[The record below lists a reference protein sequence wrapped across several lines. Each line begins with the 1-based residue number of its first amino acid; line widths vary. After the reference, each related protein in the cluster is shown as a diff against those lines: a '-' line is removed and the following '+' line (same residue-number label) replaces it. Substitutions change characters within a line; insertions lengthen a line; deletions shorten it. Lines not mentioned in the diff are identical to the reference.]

1 MNCKIRSGCAY
12 PTVKTARVRYAFPGI
27 LARLRAMASS
37 TAFSCFS
44 SSSRRD
50 SVLAFPA
57 LLPAA
62 ALSAA
67 LPGTLVTLLEL
78 LDCGDSW
85 RFLQGGRETEA
96 LGDGAWPGGLTR
108 TLPAGQAGT
117 SGVGGQPRPAGADAG
132 AVPEAGEAGLLGST
146 HLSAGAT
153 GALEFWPLCR
163 SGFGEPSLP
172 PDFRS
177 REPVIGQGKMS
188 PLAATRASEGQD
200 PKPAVQCRCQDGATH
215 QDALPLRHV
224 PGFSFLL
231 RRSLAVLPAQ
241 AGLSPVVVL

>member
-1 MNCKIRSGCAY
+1 M
-12 PTVKTARVRYAFPGI
+12 
-27 LARLRAMASS
+27 RAMASS

-57 LLPAA
+57 LLPTA

-85 RFLQGGRETEA
+85 RF
-96 LGDGAWPGGLTR
+96 
-108 TLPAGQAGT
+108 
-117 SGVGGQPRPAGADAG
+117 
-132 AVPEAGEAGLLGST
+132 
-146 HLSAGAT
+146 LSAGAT

-177 REPVIGQGKMS
+177 REPLSGDSVARLAGGLCRSLSAGSYRFLLPLSAALFSSVSLISLWATNEACGGCPGGAGAGAAGCCEDF
-188 PLAATRASEGQD
+188 PLAEGFD
-200 PKPAVQCRCQDGATH
+200 LGGCADTSLFRFSSLTPS
-215 QDALPLRHV
+215 
-224 PGFSFLL
+224 SFLDFPRSFLVWAGVGDRELAEDTGLARSAYISSESTLCTELLLEVALDTEETLLTL
-231 RRSLAVLPAQ
+231 RDLDWELEP
-241 AGLSPVVVL
+241 L